1 MKLENKVVVIT
12 GANKGLGKELA
23 KTLIAKGALVTV
35 SGRDQRGLE
44 ETTKELGAEW
54 FAADVT
60 KENEVSELATAVVAK
75 HGRIDIWVNNAGIW
89 MKHGPITELDTLKL
103 HELIEVNLF
112 GTVYGSKAALIQMKK
127 QRAGTIINILSTS
140 ALEGRLGSSGYGA
153 SKYAALGFTKSLRL
167 EGNESGVET
176 LAVYP
181 GGMQTHLFDEEKPDN
196 YADYMQPK
204 YVAEKI
210 VSNLELDNPDEELV
224 IK

>member
-140 ALEGRLGSSGYGA
+140 ALEG
-153 SKYAALGFTKSLRL
+153 
-167 EGNESGVET
+167 
-176 LAVYP
+176 
-181 GGMQTHLFDEEKPDN
+181 
-196 YADYMQPK
+196 
-204 YVAEKI
+204 
-210 VSNLELDNPDEELV
+210 
-224 IK
+224 